1 MKHLKKFEELEYTST
16 ERNQYQSKI
25 DSVVDGF
32 AKPIIISKYDAEV
45 TETPVLK
52 VNININD
59 PESSTLSMNFKEI
72 QFRIYQSQSGRS
84 LSVYKPGNGWILTNE
99 SVDGIYS
106 IIKKCSNYLSLSESE
121 LNNIYKVLRKLSGD
135 ENHISMDYN
144 I

>member
-1 MKHLKKFEELEYTST
+1 MKHLKKFEELEYTSA

-25 DSVVDGF
+25 DSIVDGF
-32 AKPIIISKYDAEV
+32 ATPISISKYDREV

-52 VNININD
+52 VGVNIND
-59 PESSTLSMNFKEI
+59 SESSTLSINLNEI
-72 QFRIYQSQSGRS
+72 QFRIYRSQYRRV
-84 LSVYKPGNGWILTNE
+84 LSIYKPGNGWILTNE
-99 SVDGIYS
+99 SIDGIYS